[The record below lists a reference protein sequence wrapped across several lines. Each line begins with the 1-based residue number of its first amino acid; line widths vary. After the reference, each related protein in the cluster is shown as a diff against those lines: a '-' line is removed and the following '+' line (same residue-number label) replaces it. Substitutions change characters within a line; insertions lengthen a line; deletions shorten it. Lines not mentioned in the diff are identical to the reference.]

1 MLTRGDQ
8 IRSYIID
15 LIPKIGSWETIKVKN
30 PPGYEGKLYYR
41 TDSNS
46 GKVQIVTE
54 IYMPWTM
61 AEISALVYE
70 ADLTPQWVKASSR
83 QTVKLTSNPVP
94 YIVSSTN
101 YITFPWPLN
110 DRWGN
115 NKSIAFVGDSIDNIC

>member
-1 MLTRGDQ
+1 MDSGEVFESDGSAASSHSLSYIEFLSSQEFEMLTKGDQ

-15 LIPKIGSWETIKVKN
+15 LIPKIGSWETVKVKN

-46 GKVQIVTE
+46 GKIQIVTE

-70 ADLTPQWVKASSR
+70 ADLTPQWVKAS
-83 QTVKLTSNPVP
+83 
-94 YIVSSTN
+94 
-101 YITFPWPLN
+101 
-110 DRWGN
+110 
-115 NKSIAFVGDSIDNIC
+115 